1 MNYIIDKM
9 SEQDWHEVAFIYLE
23 GIKTGKATF
32 QSEIPTWEQW
42 NTSHVTS
49 CRLVVRIEDKIA
61 GWAALSPTSSRCVY
75 AGVAEV
81 SVYVG
86 EAYRGM
92 GIGKALLEKLT
103 ELSEVEGFWT
113 LQSGIIKENHSSIV
127 LHEKCGFR
135 QIGYREKVGKMPTG
149 VWHDVVL
156 MERRSKIVGFD

>member
-9 SEQDWHEVAFIYLE
+9 SEKDWNEVASIYLE

-42 NTSHVTS
+42 NASHVTS
-49 CRLVVRIEDKIA
+49 CRLVVRLEDKIA

-92 GIGKALLEKLT
+92 GLGKALLEKVI
-103 ELSEVEGFWT
+103 ELSEEEGFWT

-156 MERRSKIVGFD
+156 MERRSKIVGFE